1 MVFYSN
7 NLKNKH
13 AHKATRDDDGDSSDN
28 SEPSKPET
36 WEGITILGVTKRH
49 LSLTRRDQNM
59 NIIKCFRE
67 MFLTQVDDFEW
78 VANLNGVIADAGGI
92 VRDLEPEA
100 VAGWYQW
107 LDIRCF
113 NKLG

>member
-1 MVFYSN
+1 MS
-7 NLKNKH
+7 LK
-13 AHKATRDDDGDSSDN
+13 DICDSQ
-28 SEPSKPET
+28 EEIKT
-36 WEGITILGVTKRH
+36 
-49 LSLTRRDQNM
+49 

>member
-1 MVFYSN
+1 
-7 NLKNKH
+7 
-13 AHKATRDDDGDSSDN
+13 
-28 SEPSKPET
+28 
-36 WEGITILGVTKRH
+36 
-49 LSLTRRDQNM
+49 
-59 NIIKCFRE
+59 

-92 VRDLEPEA
+92 VRDLELQD

-113 NKLG
+113 NILG